1 MIQGASL
8 CTPLRMLIYTVFV
21 HEYLNITPGV
31 DYMPSSCKL
40 NEQFQSE
47 DLYAIY
53 IASFSLEQILLKS
66 VLNYILT

>member
-1 MIQGASL
+1 MIQGVSL

-47 DLYAIY
+47 DLYAI
-53 IASFSLEQILLKS
+53 
-66 VLNYILT
+66 